1 LDRERDKM
9 LGQDDDKRDF
19 RRMVMDCSA
28 SFQVAGEGSPRVA
41 VVKDLSAGGVLLL
54 ADESL
59 DVGAQLLI
67 EIRPAADITPPL
79 KADLQVVRCDPSQ
92 EGGYSVACTIETIH
106 PHIEEE

>member
-1 LDRERDKM
+1 M

-28 SFQVAGEGSPRVA
+28 SFHLAGEENPRVA

-54 ADESL
+54 ADEPL
-59 DVGAQLLI
+59 DVGAQLRI
-67 EIRPAADITPPL
+67 EIRPTAEITPPL
-79 KADLQVVRCDPSQ
+79 VADLEVVRCDPSQ

-106 PHIEEE
+106 PHVEDE